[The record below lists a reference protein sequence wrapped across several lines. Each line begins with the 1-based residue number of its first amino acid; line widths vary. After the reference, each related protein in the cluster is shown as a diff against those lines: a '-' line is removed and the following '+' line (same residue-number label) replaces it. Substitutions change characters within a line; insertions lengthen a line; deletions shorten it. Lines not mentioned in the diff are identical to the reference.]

1 MRTIPIRHI
10 QATQPEPDFPDSFS
24 IRNIQT
30 ILAGKDMV
38 QSLHRHDFFLI
49 LALEKGL
56 GKHEID
62 FTTYEAADNSL
73 FFLRPG
79 QVHQLLLKA
88 ESEGY
93 IMQFKT
99 DFYHPHDKDS
109 NQLMRMASNKN
120 FYQLDAYRFQKLLS
134 ILAYIFGEYTEKYER
149 YQEVIQA
156 NLDILFIELVRHS
169 SKSASNNASLYMQ
182 QRLEEFLELIETH
195 IASHKQVSEYAQ
207 MLSLSTYQL
216 NAITKTTL
224 GKTCSQLI
232 DDTLILGAKRYLLA
246 TSNQITQIAYLLG
259 YEDISYFSRF
269 FKKHTGYS
277 PEAFRQ
283 NFR

>member
-1 MRTIPIRHI
+1 
-10 QATQPEPDFPDSFS
+10 
-24 IRNIQT
+24 
-30 ILAGKDMV
+30 
-38 QSLHRHDFFLI
+38 
-49 LALEKGL
+49 
-56 GKHEID
+56 
-62 FTTYEAADNSL
+62 
-73 FFLRPG
+73 
-79 QVHQLLLKA
+79 
-88 ESEGY
+88 
-93 IMQFKT
+93 
-99 DFYHPHDKDS
+99 
-109 NQLMRMASNKN
+109 
-120 FYQLDAYRFQKLLS
+120 
-134 ILAYIFGEYTEKYER
+134 
-149 YQEVIQA
+149 
-156 NLDILFIELVRHS
+156 
-169 SKSASNNASLYMQ
+169 MQ